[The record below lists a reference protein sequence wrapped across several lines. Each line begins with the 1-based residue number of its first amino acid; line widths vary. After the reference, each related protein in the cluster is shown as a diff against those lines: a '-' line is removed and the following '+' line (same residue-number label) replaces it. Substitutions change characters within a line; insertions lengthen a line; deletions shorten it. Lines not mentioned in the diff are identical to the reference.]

1 MSWGIAETASDFE
14 KLRAESADYLGG
26 LNSCGLIDYDTYS
39 QAFDFYMDL
48 LQKMYE
54 LGGEEERKKYDWI
67 PCSDKLPNKER
78 KTYWV
83 CTNTGYQCECR
94 WTDNIYGLGFIGDKW
109 GWSIFDVPQHNYVVA
124 WRELTESF
132 KVGKDDE

>member
-67 PCSDKLPNKER
+67 PCSERLPDKEGEYLI
-78 KTYWV
+78 
-83 CTNTGYQCECR
+83 TNDAGGVK
-94 WTDNIYGLGFIGDKW
+94 NIEVDTLLHYEDGEPFWFYSQNPI
-109 GWSIFDVPQHNYVVA
+109 A
-124 WRELTESF
+124 WRELPVPFGE
-132 KVGKDDE
+132 E

>member
-48 LQKMYE
+48 LQKMYD
-54 LGGEEERKKYDWI
+54 LGKKEECEKYKWISCSERLPDKEGDYLVTDDAGGVKTIDVDTLLHYEDSGEPFWCYSQNPI
-67 PCSDKLPNKER
+67 
-78 KTYWV
+78 
-83 CTNTGYQCECR
+83 
-94 WTDNIYGLGFIGDKW
+94 
-109 GWSIFDVPQHNYVVA
+109 A
-124 WRELTESF
+124 WRELPVPFGE
-132 KVGKDDE
+132 E

>member
-14 KLRAESADYLGG
+14 KLRAESADYLNG

-48 LQKMYE
+48 LQKMYD
-54 LGGEEERKKYDWI
+54 LGKREEYEKYKWI
-67 PCSDKLPNKER
+67 SCLDKLPDKER

-83 CTNTGYQCECR
+83 CTDTGYQCECR
-94 WTDNIYGLGFIGDKW
+94 WTDNIYGFGSIGDKW
-109 GWSIFDVPQHNYVVA
+109 GWSIFDVPQYSYVVA

-132 KVGKDDE
+132 KRVDDE